1 MTLPARGAGNIPA
14 DALVPNPAEV
24 GMTLVEM
31 LVVLAILGVAAGA
44 VTLGIGAA
52 TRAPTV
58 ETEARRLATQLQA
71 AADDAMLGDRA
82 VAFTAGEH
90 GYGFATLNAKGGWT
104 PREGAG
110 MAFHTLP
117 GGMVMAL
124 SARPPVLLGV
134 DGTGQPLTADIS
146 SGEDRWV
153 VTYDGM
159 TAQAVHAT
167 AAASKAPAA

>member
-1 MTLPARGAGNIPA
+1 
-14 DALVPNPAEV
+14 
-24 GMTLVEM
+24 MTLVEM
-31 LVVLAILGVAAGA
+31 LVVLAIIGVAAGA
-44 VTLGIGAA
+44 VTLGIGSA

-90 GYGFATLNAKGGWT
+90 GYGFATLNAKGGWSAQ
-104 PREGAG
+104 ESAG

-117 GGMVMAL
+117 GGMVMTL
-124 SARPPVLLGV
+124 SARPPVLMGV
-134 DGTGQPLTADIS
+134 DGTGQPLRAEIS
-146 SGEDRWV
+146 SGDDRWV

-159 TAQAVHAT
+159 TAEAVHAPPAPT
-167 AAASKAPAA
+167 AAPAA

>member
-1 MTLPARGAGNIPA
+1 MR
-14 DALVPNPAEV
+14 NPAPAQEGKRRAGEA

-82 VAFTAGEH
+82 IAFTAGEH

-104 PREGAG
+104 PRAGAG
-110 MAFHTLP
+110 MAFHPLP

-134 DGTGQPLTADIS
+134 DGTGQPLTAEIS
-146 SGEDRWV
+146 AGGDRWI

-159 TAQAVHAT
+159 TAEAVHAPADPEK
-167 AAASKAPAA
+167 AAAA

>member
-1 MTLPARGAGNIPA
+1 MMPPARRAGNDPA
-14 DALVPNPAEV
+14 DAQAPRHAES

-31 LVVLAILGVAAGA
+31 LVVLAIIGIAAGA

-71 AADDAMLGDRA
+71 AADDSMLGDRA
-82 VAFTAGEH
+82 IAFTAGDH
-90 GYGFATLNAKGGWT
+90 GYGFATLTGAGSWT

-110 MAFHTLP
+110 MGFHTLP
-117 GGMVMAL
+117 GGMVMRL
-124 SARPPVLLGV
+124 SARPPILLGI
-134 DGTGQPLTADIS
+134 DGTGEPLTADIS
-146 SGEDRWV
+146 SGQDRWI

-159 TAQAVHAT
+159 TAQAVR
-167 AAASKAPAA
+167 APAASSAPAA

>member
-1 MTLPARGAGNIPA
+1 MTERGWGADGHARWSSNQI
-14 DALVPNPAEV
+14 

-31 LVVLAILGVAAGA
+31 LVVLAIIGVAAGA

-58 ETEARRLATQLQA
+58 ETEARRLATQLQS

-82 VAFTAGEH
+82 IAFTAAEH
-90 GYGFATLNAKGGWT
+90 GYGFATMDAKGGWQ

-110 MAFHTLP
+110 MGFHTLP
-117 GGMVMAL
+117 GGMTMTL

-134 DGTGQPLTADIS
+134 DGTGQPLTADITA
-146 SGEDRWV
+146 GDDRWV

-159 TAQAVHAT
+159 TAQAVHAP
-167 AAASKAPAA
+167 AAPRPTSPPAPAA